1 MPIVYRR
8 KFSYCTFA
16 GGFKLLNNFRVSPDD
31 DNFWAEYSERD
42 FESVYETAHQEQ
54 VYGWEKDKIIRYPF
68 LQQRQITI
76 YKFSI

>member
-1 MPIVYRR
+1 
-8 KFSYCTFA
+8 
-16 GGFKLLNNFRVSPDD
+16 LLKVLKVCLIKKNFRVSPDD

-68 LQQRQITI
+68 LPERYITR
-76 YKFSI
+76 YRD